1 MPKQIHETYV
11 NFFGDRSIMKDAW
24 IAKLDLKRRCFCDHT
39 QQRAYGDDNLS
50 VLEWFL
56 RFLRIKKEAA
66 QQRHGALQWT
76 DERASAVL
84 PLSSR
89 VNLKASN

>member
-1 MPKQIHETYV
+1 MLESQNSISSVDVFVIIPNNALTETTTFRSLSGSYV
-11 NFFGDRSIMKDAW
+11 S
-24 IAKLDLKRRCFCDHT
+24 
-39 QQRAYGDDNLS
+39 YES
-50 VLEWFL
+50 
-56 RFLRIKKEAA
+56 KKEAA